1 MKKVKS
7 GGIEFDALE
16 DHELT
21 DDMRML
27 KNTRVLRRGWM
38 DKPISINKHGLY
50 LLLNK
55 NGLLARLLIPV
66 WPRTERGVFGNWQ
79 IEQARV
85 GTDTTNFY
93 HFIGFRY

>member
-1 MKKVKS
+1 M
-7 GGIEFDALE
+7 
-16 DHELT
+16 
-21 DDMRML
+21 
-27 KNTRVLRRGWM
+27 
-38 DKPISINKHGLY
+38 INLVI
-50 LLLNK
+50 NK
-55 NGLLARLLIPV
+55 NGLVARLLIPV